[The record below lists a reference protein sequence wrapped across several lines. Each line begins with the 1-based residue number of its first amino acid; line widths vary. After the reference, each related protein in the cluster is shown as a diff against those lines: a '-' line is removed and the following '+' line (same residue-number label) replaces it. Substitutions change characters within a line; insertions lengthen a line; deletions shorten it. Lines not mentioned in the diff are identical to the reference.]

1 MENVHETLHNELNYL
16 SLVNNLL
23 ENHVE
28 RTMGGESVLCGFG
41 VQTGFDLGKS
51 FPALTCMAVD
61 MDEAKTNALK
71 FLKTNA
77 KPLALLSDRIS
88 EGPDLC
94 DLCTSVMHDCVTM
107 VHVIK
112 RDDTLDI
119 NIQISSVEVLHQL
132 PALMAEMGYV
142 ALIFAAQQDCRI
154 ANLSIQMATL
164 WVHTEERDD
173 AQWMLN
179 TEISPPAVV
188 SIREGA
194 NPLKIKVADL
204 VATDWA
210 DWAAA

>member
-1 MENVHETLHNELNYL
+1 M
-16 SLVNNLL
+16 
-23 ENHVE
+23 
-28 RTMGGESVLCGFG
+28 
-41 VQTGFDLGKS
+41 DAAK
-51 FPALTCMAVD
+51 
-61 MDEAKTNALK
+61 DEALR

-77 KPLALLSDRIS
+77 KTLTALHTRINDAP
-88 EGPDLC
+88 EVC
-94 DLCTSVMHDCVTM
+94 DLFTLVNHSCVTAL
-107 VHVIK
+107 HVL
-112 RDDTLDI
+112 RRGDTLDL
-119 NIQISSVEVLHQL
+119 NIQISNVEVLHQL

-164 WVHTEERDD
+164 WLHTEERDD

-194 NPLKIKVADL
+194 DPLKIKVADL
-204 VATDWA
+204 LATDWA